1 VSRDLRRFEG
11 ALYLAGFI
19 ASIWLANWLLTHWG
33 AVRFPG
39 GPWLIPVW
47 PGNLTPSGNTI
58 YAPSGVLAIGVGFT
72 LRDLVQRRLGMRV
85 AMAAILIGATLSAA
99 LDTSLALASGAAFLL
114 AEMLDL
120 FVYTPLQRRH
130 LVGAVVASNVVG
142 IIADSIV
149 FLSIAFGSLDLLK
162 GQVIGKAWMTL
173 LAIPIVYAIREWDR
187 RRGLQPYG
195 ASPAV
200 SQAG

>member
-1 VSRDLRRFEG
+1 MRRYEG
-11 ALYLAGFI
+11 AFYLVGFI
-19 ASIWLANWLLTHWG
+19 ASIWLANWLLGHWG
-33 AVRFPG
+33 TVRFPG
-39 GPWLIPVW
+39 GPWLVPVW
-47 PGNLTPSGNTI
+47 PGELTASGNTI
-58 YAPSGVLAIGVGFT
+58 YAPSGVLAIGIGFT
-72 LRDLVQRRLGMRV
+72 LRDLVQRRLGVRV
-85 AMAAILIGATLSAA
+85 AIVAIIIGAALSAS

-114 AEMLDL
+114 AETLDL
-120 FVYTPLQRRH
+120 FVYTPLQRRN

-173 LAIPIVYAIREWDR
+173 LAIPIVFGIREWDR
-187 RRGLQPYG
+187 RRGILPYD
-195 ASPAV
+195 AAPAV